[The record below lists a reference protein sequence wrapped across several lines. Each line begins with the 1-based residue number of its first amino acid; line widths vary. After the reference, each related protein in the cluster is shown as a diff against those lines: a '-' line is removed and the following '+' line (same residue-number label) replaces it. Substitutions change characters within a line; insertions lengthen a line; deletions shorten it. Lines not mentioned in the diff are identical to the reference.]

1 MIPFA
6 LIHLEALI
14 EIAQQGSFQA
24 AADRLGVTQPTIS
37 MRVRDLESA
46 LGGPLF
52 DRSGHRAVLTERGRE
67 ALRYARQMVGL
78 ARELHGVSASEEA
91 AGVVRIG
98 AADTFALQQL
108 PGLLAELERRY
119 PRLHVDLTIDHSV
132 RLSRVLRRE
141 GIDMA
146 FLTMPERTPEIH
158 VERLFPIELAWVA
171 SPTLIP
177 PKGELSARQLATL
190 PILTNPAPSH
200 LYSSVRDWFAAEGEA
215 PERLNTCNS
224 LTVMVKLAAAGFG
237 VSLLP
242 TSMLGVELASG
253 ALREVRT
260 RRPVPPHVCFLA
272 RRRHGGPPQLRLIEG
287 VVRELLAL
295 PM

>member
-24 AADRLGVTQPTIS
+24 AADRLGVAQPTIS

-52 DRSGHRAVLTERGRE
+52 DRSGHRAMLTERGRE

-78 ARELHGVSASEEA
+78 ARELHGVSATEEA

-119 PRLHVDLTIDHSV
+119 PRLRVDLTIDHSV
-132 RLSRVLRRE
+132 RLSRILRRE
-141 GIDMA
+141 GIDLA
-146 FLTMPERTPEIH
+146 FLTMPEQTPEER
-158 VERLFPIELAWVA
+158 ERLAALGNAAMRLLAQAAPDLTAVEQLADQVRSLAQSSDPQVADTAARLELRLLGAILA
-171 SPTLIP
+171 GRAAL
-177 PKGELSARQLATL
+177 LRQLAQELQRAAQWL
-190 PILTNPAPSH
+190 PP
-200 LYSSVRDWFAAEGEA
+200 DQ
-215 PERLNTCNS
+215 PERN
-224 LTVMVKLAAAGFG
+224 
-237 VSLLP
+237 
-242 TSMLGVELASG
+242 
-253 ALREVRT
+253 
-260 RRPVPPHVCFLA
+260 
-272 RRRHGGPPQLRLIEG
+272 
-287 VVRELLAL
+287 
-295 PM
+295 

>member
-1 MIPFA
+1 MIRFA
-6 LIHLEALI
+6 LIHLEALF

-37 MRVRDLESA
+37 MRVRDLERA
-46 LGGPLF
+46 LGGPVF

-78 ARELHGVSASEEA
+78 ARELHAVSASEEA

-119 PRLHVDLTIDHSV
+119 PRLRVDVTIDHSV

-146 FLTMPERTPEIH
+146 FLTMPERIGA
-158 VERLFPIELAWVA
+158 RL
-171 SPTLIP
+171 TR
-177 PKGELSARQLATL
+177 G
-190 PILTNPAPSH
+190 AP
-200 LYSSVRDWFAAEGEA
+200 G
-215 PERLNTCNS
+215 
-224 LTVMVKLAAAGFG
+224 
-237 VSLLP
+237 
-242 TSMLGVELASG
+242 
-253 ALREVRT
+253 
-260 RRPVPPHVCFLA
+260 
-272 RRRHGGPPQLRLIEG
+272 
-287 VVRELLAL
+287 
-295 PM
+295 